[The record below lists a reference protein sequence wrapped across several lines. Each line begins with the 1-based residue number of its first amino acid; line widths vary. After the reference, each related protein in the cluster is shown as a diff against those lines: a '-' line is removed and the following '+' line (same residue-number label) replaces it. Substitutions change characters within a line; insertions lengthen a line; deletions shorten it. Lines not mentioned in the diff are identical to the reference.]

1 MTKTGWIVALVVLLA
16 IAGIG
21 TAAYI
26 GMKGQATPL
35 ETEQSGNTVPT
46 PTNTAEGQPDSVM
59 DASVSV
65 GATAGTPAVT
75 TVTYTDAG
83 FSPKEVSVAVGGT
96 VRFVNT
102 STHGM
107 WVGSDDHPGH
117 TKYDG
122 TSTKEHCAEGK
133 NTNGTFDACT
143 ALAPGAVYN
152 FTFTKAGSFAYHN
165 HTKSADGGTVV
176 VK

>member
-26 GMKGQATPL
+26 GMKGQAAPL
-35 ETEQSGNTVPT
+35 DTEQSTDTIPAPVDST
-46 PTNTAEGQPDSVM
+46 EGQPDSGM

-65 GATAGTPAVT
+65 DATVGTPAVT

-83 FSPKEVSVAVGGT
+83 FSPEEVSVAMGGT

-107 WVGSDDHPGH
+107 WVGSDDHPTH

-122 TSTKEHCAEGK
+122 TSTKEHCVAGK
-133 NTNGTFDACT
+133 NTTGTFDACT
-143 ALAPGAVYN
+143 ALAPGTVYN
-152 FTFTKAGSFAYHN
+152 FTFTKTGTFAYHN
-165 HTKSADGGTVV
+165 HTTSAHGGTVI